1 MGTCLNFSYLK
12 SFLVFNRQ
20 EGGDIYYPLISLFI
34 KNMTGMYKIYKFLI
48 YNFRIYFKMHFKCK
62 VL

>member
-12 SFLVFNRQ
+12 SSLIFNRQ

-34 KNMTGMYKIYKFLI
+34 KNMTGMYKYINYKFNIL
-48 YNFRIYFKMHFKCK
+48 
-62 VL
+62 